1 MMALDLNSGDYKLF
15 RDSFRKYVETE
26 LKPNYEKWEEEGL
39 VPREAWRK
47 CGEKG
52 FLCPWAGEEY
62 GGAGVDFG
70 YSAIIIEELAR
81 HGTNTLFTLHSDI
94 VVPYIN
100 SFGNPSQKERWLPGC
115 VSGELIAAV
124 AMTEPNAG
132 SDLASITTTARRD
145 GDYYVLNGAK
155 TFISGG
161 HNCSLVIVA
170 CKTDPQA
177 TPAHR
182 GVSLIVVEDGTP
194 GFIKGRKLKKMGLK
208 SQDTTELFF
217 EDCRVPAEN
226 LLGNENAGF
235 IYLMQKLQQERLVC
249 AISAQATAE
258 KMLKEVLEYT
268 GSRTIFG
275 KPVSAFQHNSFKLV
289 EMATEIELGRVFIE
303 RLIEDHMENKNV
315 VKRVSMAKYW
325 ISEMA
330 NRVAYHC
337 LQLYGGYGY
346 MEEYPIS
353 RDFRDIRVQTI
364 YAGATEVMKH
374 IIAKEMGL

>member
-1 MMALDLNSGDYKLF
+1 MALDLNSGDYKLF
-15 RDSFRKYVETE
+15 RDSFKKYIEVE
-26 LKPNYEKWEEEGL
+26 LKPNYENWEEEGL

-47 CGEKG
+47 CGENG
-52 FLCPWAGEEY
+52 FLCPWVGEEY
-62 GGAGVDFG
+62 GGAGADFG
-70 YSAIIIEELAR
+70 YSVIIIEELAR

-94 VVPYIN
+94 VVPYLN
-100 SFGNPSQKERWLPGC
+100 SFGNSSQKEKWLPGC

-132 SDLASITTTARRD
+132 SDLAAITTTARRD

-161 HNCSLVIVA
+161 HNCNLVIVA
-170 CKTDPQA
+170 CKTNPQA
-177 TPAHR
+177 IPAHR
-182 GVSLIVVEDGTP
+182 GVSLIVVEDGIP
-194 GFIKGRKLKKMGLK
+194 GFIKGRRLKKMGLK

-226 LLGNENAGF
+226 LLGKENEGF

-249 AISAQATAE
+249 SISAQATAE
-258 KMLKEVLEYT
+258 KMLKEAMEYA
-268 GSRTIFG
+268 GSRSIFG
-275 KPVSAFQHNSFKLV
+275 KPVSCFQHNSFKLV

-303 RLIEDHMENKNV
+303 RLIEDHMANKNV

-337 LQLYGGYGY
+337 MQLYGGYGY

-353 RDFRDIRVQTI
+353 RDYRDIRVQTI

-374 IIAKEMGL
+374 IIAKEIGL